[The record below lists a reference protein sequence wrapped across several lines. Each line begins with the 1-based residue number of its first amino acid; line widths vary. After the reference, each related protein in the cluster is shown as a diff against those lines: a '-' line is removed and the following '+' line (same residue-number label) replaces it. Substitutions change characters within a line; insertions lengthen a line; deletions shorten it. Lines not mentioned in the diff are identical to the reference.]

1 MSYCSKCGA
10 YIPMGETACPACG
23 YDQEAEA
30 RKEEEARK
38 AEEARRTWEAQ
49 KAEQA
54 RREEE
59 ARKAE
64 EKRTQEAWNRWNAG
78 AQQQEYGHQSWEN
91 KGEYRAPWES
101 GGSGRQ
107 SAWDDPY
114 ARTQDRMRN
123 MAARS
128 VDSQKLSILSYLG
141 PLFLIPL
148 LLRKDDPFTRFH
160 ANQGLL
166 LFLAWALVN
175 LASDIVFGL
184 GWLIQLVGTVFC
196 LVCVV
201 RGIRSVF
208 QGRLDKLPLIGEIRL
223 IR

>member
-1 MSYCSKCGA
+1 MPDEGDYELLFQMWGVYSHGRDSLSSLRIRPG
-10 YIPMGETACPACG
+10 GG
-23 YDQEAEA
+23 S

-64 EKRTQEAWNRWNAG
+64 EKRAQEAWNRWNAG

-123 MAARS
+123 MAAR
-128 VDSQKLSILSYLG
+128 G
-141 PLFLIPL
+141 
-148 LLRKDDPFTRFH
+148 RWT
-160 ANQGLL
+160 A
-166 LFLAWALVN
+166 
-175 LASDIVFGL
+175 
-184 GWLIQLVGTVFC
+184 
-196 LVCVV
+196 
-201 RGIRSVF
+201 RSCPSSRTW
-208 QGRLDKLPLIGEIRL
+208 GRCF
-223 IR
+223 